1 MLYVDV
7 TICYFCSLNSINII
21 IFQVKILSH
30 DNLLVVKKRGSVL
43 EDTDVVLQK
52 ISSITKYNIKLLS
65 AAVIASDDVAYDEG
79 DDDDD
84 VGSIDRQLDKSTRN
98 PSNSLL
104 QLVIYGL
111 NSREEPLDYSDI
123 KAWVV

>member
-1 MLYVDV
+1 
-7 TICYFCSLNSINII
+7 
-21 IFQVKILSH
+21 VKILSH

-43 EDTDVVLQK
+43 EDTDALLQK

-65 AAVIASDDVAYDEG
+65 AAVIASDDVDYDEG
-79 DDDDD
+79 DDDD
-84 VGSIDRQLDKSTRN
+84 VGNIDRQLDKSTRH

-111 NSREEPLDYSDI
+111 NSQEEPLKYSDI
-123 KAWVV
+123 KA